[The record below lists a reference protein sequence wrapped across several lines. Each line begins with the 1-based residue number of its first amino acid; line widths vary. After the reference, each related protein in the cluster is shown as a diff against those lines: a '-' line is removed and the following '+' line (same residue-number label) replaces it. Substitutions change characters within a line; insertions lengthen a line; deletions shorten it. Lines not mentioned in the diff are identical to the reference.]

1 MAKPGDLLDFCSFFD
16 VVVVGD
22 FDTDDVRGDQRA
34 VQVEI
39 DEPVVDAKE
48 DVDVSGVAGQQVPPP
63 VQLRQC

>member
-1 MAKPGDLLDFCSFFD
+1 MDFCSFSD

-48 DVDVSGVAGQQVPPP
+48 DVDISGVAGQQVPPA
-63 VQLRQC
+63 VQLRQS